1 MLSMTIIS
9 TEERVGILPTFK
21 AMIGVDTVTITDE
34 VSYIVSQNVLVLIVG
49 MFFLTSAF
57 STLIRHIS
65 RKAPLVYNI
74 FAVAET
80 VALLALVTGELI

>member
-1 MLSMTIIS
+1 
-9 TEERVGILPTFK
+9 
-21 AMIGVDTVTITDE
+21 
-34 VSYIVSQNVLVLIVG
+34 

-57 STLIRHIS
+57 STLIRYIS
-65 RKAPLVYNI
+65 KKAPLVYNI